1 VTVHATTWP
10 DSVEIPRGD
19 SGFISVAISNT
30 STVIESDSTLRFRTL
45 DELESSLSQ
54 AGFVI
59 DQVRDAPDRPSREF
73 VVIAS
78 PSRH

>member
-1 VTVHATTWP
+1 MELT
-10 DSVEIPRGD
+10 SVDQPLVSFRWKFHFLD
-19 SGFISVAISNT
+19 TA
-30 STVIESDSTLRFRTL
+30 TVIESDSTLRFRNL
-45 DELESSLSQ
+45 DELESSLSR
-54 AGFVI
+54 AGFAI